1 MSQEDKAETGEEIPI
16 GQKLFDNPFILLVA
30 GVIIMLVFYTG
41 WGIWEILQV
50 PQAPLP

>member
-1 MSQEDKAETGEEIPI
+1 MAQDDQTGTDEEIPM

-30 GVIIMLVFYTG
+30 GVVIMLVFYTG
-41 WGIWEILQV
+41 WGIWEIMHV